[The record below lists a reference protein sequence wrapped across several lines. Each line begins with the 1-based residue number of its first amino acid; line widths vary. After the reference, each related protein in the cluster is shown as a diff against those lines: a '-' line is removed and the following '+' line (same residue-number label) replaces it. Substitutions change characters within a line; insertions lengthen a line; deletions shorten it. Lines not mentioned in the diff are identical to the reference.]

1 MVGQG
6 SHAANRGFKLNGV
19 KAEQGDIITNGQ
31 MVLRV
36 GHTDY
41 SRGKLIVRTTTLDGH
56 KRSYVTFCAHRET
69 YSWWVISEHSAWLYQ
84 K

>member
-19 KAEQGDIITNGQ
+19 KVEQGDIITDGRT
-31 MVLRV
+31 VLRV

-41 SRGKLIVRTTTLDGH
+41 LRGKTIVRTTTLDGH
-56 KRSYVTFCAHRET
+56 KRSYVTFIAHRE
-69 YSWWVISEHSAWLYQ
+69 SHGWWVISEHSAWLYQ